1 MLLAVDARFS
11 PPPLLGRTRVLS
23 CVFKTKGARSRERGA
38 FIPEFLKNSLSFL
51 PKLAA
56 AESEVSPVSYLIMGF
71 YTVC

>member
-1 MLLAVDARFS
+1 M
-11 PPPLLGRTRVLS
+11 
-23 CVFKTKGARSRERGA
+23 FKTKGARIKERGA

-56 AESEVSPVSYLIMGF
+56 AESKVSPVSYLIMGF